1 MTLSAMPGHL
11 IRRLHQISTATFAER
26 LKAQGVDM
34 TSVQFAALVALRDN
48 PGVDQATLAQLIAY
62 DRATIGGVVD
72 RLERKGWVSRA
83 VNKDD
88 RRARQLSLT
97 PEGSATLSC
106 VSPVIE
112 TLQADILAPL
122 SPRERDQFIALA
134 RKAVGPPDGFDP
146 LP

>member
-1 MTLSAMPGHL
+1 MTLSAMHGHL
-11 IRRLHQISTATFAER
+11 IRRLHQISTATFTER
-26 LKAQGVDM
+26 LRAQGVDM

-97 PEGSATLSC
+97 PEGAATLFS

-122 SPRERDQFIALA
+122 SPQEREQFTALA
-134 RKAVGPPDGFDP
+134 RKAVGPSDGFDP